1 MWLAST
7 SVMVAV
13 VQCASRVGGSP
24 RLPTLR
30 TPPFFWATASDALP
44 ATSAV
49 DTSANSTARTISLDM
64 LHLPVVGEPNLSH
77 ARRPAVGQVIRVP
90 ASRPPL
96 LQPEPHVHLAVH
108 RRGGGEVLASLL
120 QHSRAAVELPE
131 AEVAV
136 ADEGTH
142 SQLYG
147 QHQPFAIASLG
158 FL

>member
-1 MWLAST
+1 MFDGGGLGNRDDTIFGYAPVQRDLRFTFPRHCGHSLENTLAIAFFEVSQAVSEGAVGNDGDLALLT
-7 SVMVAV
+7 V
-13 VQCASRVGGSP
+13 VQEG
-24 RLPTLR
+24 LPTLR

-108 RRGGGEVLASLL
+108 RRG
-120 QHSRAAVELPE
+120 
-131 AEVAV
+131 
-136 ADEGTH
+136 
-142 SQLYG
+142 
-147 QHQPFAIASLG
+147 
-158 FL
+158 

>member
-30 TPPFFWATASDALP
+30 TPPFFWATASSALP

-64 LHLPVVGEPNLSH
+64 LHLPVVGEFS
-77 ARRPAVGQVIRVP
+77 RRQQDRSAAPRV
-90 ASRPPL
+90 AS
-96 LQPEPHVHLAVH
+96 
-108 RRGGGEVLASLL
+108 G
-120 QHSRAAVELPE
+120 E
-131 AEVAV
+131 AETVGA
-136 ADEGTH
+136 ACRGSTEFRSEQLAGRGSPGPWSWEGRN
-142 SQLYG
+142 G
-147 QHQPFAIASLG
+147 
-158 FL
+158 

>member
-77 ARRPAVGQVIRVP
+77 ARRPAGGQALPVP
-90 ASRPPL
+90 PP
-96 LQPEPHVHLAVH
+96 PPPPSP
-108 RRGGGEVLASLL
+108 GGTACTSPGTPSL
-120 QHSRAAVELPE
+120 RC
-131 AEVAV
+131 
-136 ADEGTH
+136 
-142 SQLYG
+142 
-147 QHQPFAIASLG
+147 
-158 FL
+158 

>member
-1 MWLAST
+1 MWLASP

-49 DTSANSTARTISLDM
+49 DTSGNSTAPTISLDI

-77 ARRPAVGQVIRVP
+77 ARRACVGQAMRVP
-90 ASRPPL
+90 APRPPPSPGRNASPARWRSSL
-96 LQPEPHVHLAVH
+96 RCVGCHELTPRGAHPPPL
-108 RRGGGEVLASLL
+108 GGG
-120 QHSRAAVELPE
+120 R
-131 AEVAV
+131 
-136 ADEGTH
+136 
-142 SQLYG
+142 
-147 QHQPFAIASLG
+147 
-158 FL
+158 